1 MDGALSAPAAIRV
14 AGLFAKAGDGFEGA
28 AVARLELGWDGAP
41 GDRHGGRTR
50 RACARTP
57 WLPRGAEALN
67 LRQLTLVALEEL
79 AEVAATLGLERVP
92 PAALGANIA
101 LAGAPRL
108 TATPFG
114 ARLVAPSGAV
124 LLLTGENRPCR
135 IAGAALACATG
146 RPDVTARFAKAAMG
160 RRGVTAMVE
169 RPGAL
174 AAGEALALVV
184 PPEAGGGRG
193 RGPAIA

>member
-1 MDGALSAPAAIRV
+1 VDGALSGPAAIRV
-14 AGLFAKAGDGFEGA
+14 AGLFAKAGEGFEGV
-28 AVARLELGWDGAP
+28 AVGRLELGWDGAP

-67 LRQLTLVALEEL
+67 LRQLSLVSLEEL
-79 AEVAATLGLERVP
+79 AGVAAALGLEQVP

-101 LAGAPRL
+101 LDGAPGL
-108 TATPFG
+108 TAWPFG
-114 ARLVAPSGAV
+114 ARLLAPSGAV

-135 IAGAALACATG
+135 IAGAVLARAAG

-174 AAGEALALVV
+174 AVGDTLALVV
-184 PPEAGGGRG
+184 PPEAGSGHGQP
-193 RGPAIA
+193 PAAA